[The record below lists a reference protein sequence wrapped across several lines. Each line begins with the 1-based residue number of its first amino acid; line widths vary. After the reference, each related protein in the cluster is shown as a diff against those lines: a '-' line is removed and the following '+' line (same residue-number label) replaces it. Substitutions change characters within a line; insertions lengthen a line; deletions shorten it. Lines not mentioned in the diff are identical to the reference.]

1 MVGAARHLGL
11 TCWAVT
17 ALCCGS
23 LLACGPVVGQG
34 QNSNTTGDAWVGDC
48 EWGTIECVGQTARI
62 CGPNGN
68 WTEEECAE
76 ACQVG
81 LGCVPCIEGAPYCQD
96 DWVAICQGDG
106 SLVNDYQCPDTEVCI
121 LGSCVTKCDP
131 RVLEPSNVGCEF
143 WAVDLDNEASDL
155 MGSGD
160 AAATQFGIGVANVN
174 DFPVVVEVYKNS
186 GRVGDPMS
194 ETLVTSVTIQPQ
206 DLVQIDL
213 PQLEV
218 DGCMGQHGTY
228 VLGSGSG
235 TFVSPHAYR
244 ILSNGPVV
252 AYQFNP
258 IIQQFS
264 NDASILIPTQALGSR
279 HYVMGYPTANPCE
292 PIMPMTSIPDH
303 AAVTI
308 IGVED
313 NTTVTVTTTHAIMA
327 SAGDSGL
334 AIPQT
339 ARGEVLEF
347 TVNRYDVVNLESM
360 APPGDTMACM
370 QLVDEQGGDFT
381 GTYVESSRPV
391 VVFSSNERA
400 LAGGEAP
407 PPPNWDGESCCT
419 EHFEQQMFPVQA
431 LGWDFVISRSPVRS
445 TGGYREWDIYRVMA
459 TANNTT
465 ITTSLADFGSFTL
478 NAGEF
483 ETFWANTGFV
493 VESQGGA
500 VMLGQYLVSQGYT
513 QGGNGDS
520 TFTIF
525 PPAEQ
530 HRLEYV
536 FLILDSF
543 EDNYMVLAKPENA
556 NILIDGQSLPEFQT
570 QCTLEPIGTLGLVTY
585 DQMTCRMEPGVH
597 TVVSEAP
604 VGLTVYGYYNVGS
617 YGYPGGADVK
627 IINPVQ

>member
-143 WAVDLDNEASDL
+143 WAVDLDNEASDM

-194 ETLVTSVTIQPQ
+194 ETLVTSVTIGPQ

-244 ILSNGPVV
+244 VLSNGPVV

-431 LGWDFVISRSPVRS
+431 LGWDFVVSRSPVRS